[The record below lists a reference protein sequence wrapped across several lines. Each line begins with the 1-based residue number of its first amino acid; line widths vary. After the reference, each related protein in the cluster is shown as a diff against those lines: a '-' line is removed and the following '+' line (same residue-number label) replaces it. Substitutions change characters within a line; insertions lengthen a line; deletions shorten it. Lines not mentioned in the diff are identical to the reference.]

1 MKGTEETL
9 HINVRA
15 MSHSVLLT
23 IQGYSSKSHQF
34 VGILPRGHPFAL
46 KSITTMEPASMELAS
61 WEATCVYGSLGPMG
75 PNPHA
80 LNLQRLAWHQLARQ
94 QCQGLSHVWQ
104 RWQTANFASP
114 VRTYPLV
121 VKIRGYSTTKYDWED
136 AKWLG
141 QDFWAVIFARI
152 LNLIL
157 SKDHCRRVH
166 YGLIS
171 KLLLPYADLRLDQG
185 HCLHWMIYKHSELEE
200 FMVCKAI
207 REVQIE
213 VEITSIEVGLC
224 EVTCEQNVR
233 VPQAADSHF
242 CFSTKMRVRPTVLIQ
257 WLSDRLLVELRREER
272 FTETELAR
280 TFGKWRLKRCQ
291 TLMTQVKD
299 MAVASFIPWGNVRR
313 AIMAADGNDDDDN
326 EENDDDDDNQQ
337 NDRAVRP
344 RLNN

>member
-1 MKGTEETL
+1 MQLNDVLFPRTLRAKMKGTEETL

-23 IQGYSSKSHQF
+23 IQGYSSS
-34 VGILPRGHPFAL
+34 VPSVRGHFTAWAPFCAQVHHNY
-46 KSITTMEPASMELAS
+46 MEPASRPASMELAS
-61 WEATCVYGSLGPMG
+61 WEATFVYGSLGPMG

-157 SKDHCRRVH
+157 RRP
-166 YGLIS
+166 L
-171 KLLLPYADLRLDQG
+171 
-185 HCLHWMIYKHSELEE
+185 
-200 FMVCKAI
+200 
-207 REVQIE
+207 
-213 VEITSIEVGLC
+213 
-224 EVTCEQNVR
+224 
-233 VPQAADSHF
+233 
-242 CFSTKMRVRPTVLIQ
+242 
-257 WLSDRLLVELRREER
+257 
-272 FTETELAR
+272 
-280 TFGKWRLKRCQ
+280 
-291 TLMTQVKD
+291 
-299 MAVASFIPWGNVRR
+299 
-313 AIMAADGNDDDDN
+313 
-326 EENDDDDDNQQ
+326 
-337 NDRAVRP
+337 
-344 RLNN
+344 